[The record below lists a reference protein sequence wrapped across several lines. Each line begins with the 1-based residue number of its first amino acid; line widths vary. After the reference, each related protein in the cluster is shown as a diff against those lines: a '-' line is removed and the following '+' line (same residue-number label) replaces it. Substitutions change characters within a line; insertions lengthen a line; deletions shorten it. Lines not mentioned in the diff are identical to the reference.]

1 MWKIINLILFYDP
14 FVPTKFQTLVL
25 FLTMK
30 TLLILSLSLLLTNCT
45 AHSVKIGKRCTNASE
60 DGSFEKSFV
69 WVVDKK
75 SISSFDQKINRE
87 NCKKN
92 S

>member
-1 MWKIINLILFYDP
+1 MKII
-14 FVPTKFQTLVL
+14 
-25 FLTMK
+25 
-30 TLLILSLSLLLTNCT
+30 TLLSLFFILSNCT
-45 AHSVKIGKRCTNASE
+45 AHSVKLGKRCTNASA

-69 WVVDKK
+69 WVVDKETVK
-75 SISSFDQKINRE
+75 TFDKKINKK

>member
-1 MWKIINLILFYDP
+1 MKII
-14 FVPTKFQTLVL
+14 
-25 FLTMK
+25 
-30 TLLILSLSLLLTNCT
+30 TLLSLFFILSNCT
-45 AHSVKIGKRCTNASE
+45 AHSVKLGKRCTNASA

-69 WVVDKK
+69 WAVDKETVK
-75 SISSFDQKINRE
+75 TFDKKINKQ